1 MRVTVVG
8 SGFVG
13 QTTAMRL
20 VERGLAEVVLETSD
34 GVVVFEHHL
43 PTTVQLVPL

>member
-13 QTTAMRL
+13 QTTAMRASSNAASP
-20 VERGLAEVVLETSD
+20 RSS
-34 GVVVFEHHL
+34 
-43 PTTVQLVPL
+43 

>member
-20 VERGLAEVVLETSD
+20 VQSGEVQHYALAMALGAVVIL
-34 GVVVFEHHL
+34 GFYL
-43 PTTVQLVPL
+43 LMQG